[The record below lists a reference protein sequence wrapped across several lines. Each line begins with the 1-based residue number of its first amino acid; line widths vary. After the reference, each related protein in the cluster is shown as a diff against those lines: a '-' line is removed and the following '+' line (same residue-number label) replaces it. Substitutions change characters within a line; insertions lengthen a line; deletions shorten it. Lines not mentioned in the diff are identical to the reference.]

1 MVAASM
7 QPENA
12 SDLEIEID
20 LLRRIGQGDHR
31 SFEKLYDRVSGT
43 LFGIAFRILNSRESA
58 EDVLQEVFVQIWDKA
73 PLYDPSRGKP
83 LTWAVALTRNK
94 AIDRLRSVQRRA
106 RLQEDVK
113 TEAQNLERIDPRSSV
128 DAIATGEHG
137 KLARDAMLRLSAEQ
151 REVLELAFVQSLTQS
166 EIAARLGEPLGT
178 VKARI
183 RRGLAKLRELMSPR
197 L

>member
-1 MVAASM
+1 MFVSSM
-7 QPENA
+7 QPESA
-12 SDLEIEID
+12 SELEIEID

-31 SFEKLYDRVSGT
+31 GLEDFYDRISGT
-43 LFGIAFRILNSRESA
+43 LFGIAFRILNNRESA
-58 EDVLQEVFVQIWDKA
+58 EDVLQEVFVQIWEKA

-94 AIDRLRSVQRRA
+94 AIDRLRSTQRRA

-113 TEAQNLERIDPRSSV
+113 KETDNLERIDARSSFDTV
-128 DAIATGEHG
+128 SAGEHG
-137 KLARDAMLRLSAEQ
+137 KLARDAILRLSDEQ
-151 REVLELAFVQSLTQS
+151 REVIELAFIQSLTQS

-178 VKARI
+178 IKARI
-183 RRGLAKLRELMSPR
+183 RRGLAKLRELIGPQ

>member
-1 MVAASM
+1 M
-7 QPENA
+7 QPESA
-12 SDLEIEID
+12 SELEIEID
-20 LLRRIGQGDHR
+20 LLRRIGRGDHR
-31 SFEKLYDRVSGT
+31 SLEALYDRISRT
-43 LFGIAFRILNSRESA
+43 LFGIAFRILNNRESA
-58 EDVLQEVFVQIWDKA
+58 QDVLQEVFVQIWEKA

-94 AIDRLRSVQRRA
+94 AIDRLRSAQRRT
-106 RLQEDVK
+106 RLQDDVK
-113 TEAQNLERIDPRSSV
+113 KESENLERIDSRSSFDTV
-128 DAIATGEHG
+128 SAGERG

-151 REVLELAFVQSLTQS
+151 REVLELAFIQSLTQS

-183 RRGLAKLRELMSPR
+183 RRGLAKLRELIGPR